1 MSEIFIIIII
11 FGGLMLALVGLIKD
25 SKKGYKSLSEAYRQ
39 WNEFSNG
46 TPSEDSDYDAIRRE
60 ILRKRMG
67 RASPSP
73 LMEKESYPLQPLES
87 EVETEV
93 EEPQLEVSQSPVLEQ
108 NYESVAREAEKII
121 GAGTETG
128 AGKATEVPYQQFVEP
143 VRALKIPQKE
153 SPRNDL
159 LSSRIRK
166 SLTNR
171 REAQIALITGEI
183 LARPIALK

>member
-87 EVETEV
+87 EVEPEV

>member
-1 MSEIFIIIII
+1 
-11 FGGLMLALVGLIKD
+11 MLALIGMIKD
-25 SKKGYKSLSEAYRQ
+25 SKEGYKSLSEAYRQ
-39 WNEFSNG
+39 WNEVSNG
-46 TPSEDSDYDAIRRE
+46 TNAEDSDYEAIRRE
-60 ILRKRMG
+60 ILRKKME
-67 RASPSP
+67 RAAPSP
-73 LMEKESYPLQPLES
+73 LMGKESYRPQPLEP
-87 EVETEV
+87 EV
-93 EEPQLEVSQSPVLEQ
+93 EEPQLEVSQLPVLEQ
-108 NYESVAREAEKII
+108 NYGSAASAAREA
-121 GAGTETG
+121 GAEAG
-128 AGKATEVPYQQFVEP
+128 AEALAEAGRATEVPYQQLVEP

>member
-1 MSEIFIIIII
+1 
-11 FGGLMLALVGLIKD
+11 MLALIGMIKD
-25 SKKGYKSLSEAYRQ
+25 SKEGYKSLSEAYRQ
-39 WNEFSNG
+39 WNEVSNG
-46 TPSEDSDYDAIRRE
+46 TTAEDSDYEAIRRE
-60 ILRKRMG
+60 ILRKKME
-67 RASPSP
+67 RAAPSP
-73 LMEKESYPLQPLES
+73 LMGKESYRPQPLEP
-87 EVETEV
+87 EV
-93 EEPQLEVSQSPVLEQ
+93 EEPQLEVSQLPVLEQ
-108 NYESVAREAEKII
+108 NYGSAASAAREA
-121 GAGTETG
+121 GAEAEAEAG
-128 AGKATEVPYQQFVEP
+128 AEALAEAGRATEVPYQQLVEP